1 MFDGDFAYSY
11 ICRVKSKKSISIKEC
26 VMYKIF
32 QLLLLVLSLMVCT
45 GSRAQKASLEFGDMK
60 PYSKEFQGTGWFILH
75 YEDNNILAYS
85 MPKGGKLALIRFDN
99 NFNVKQRV
107 VSSVPWYLADLEY
120 YDGKIK
126 GVFYDRKLTYCCFDG
141 ETLKMTE
148 KKELFLPKGWA
159 ADKPSSTGTI
169 TGSVVRSV
177 SWSPNHKYVG
187 VGVFVCQVK
196 YAYFKGFQMSHLY
209 LYDSDF
215 NQIATTVADYQDN
228 PSDLSFKPDIKVFD
242 TGELIYKVNN
252 MDCFH
257 ILSKDG
263 FKEYVRYDNNMDII
277 DYKGDSFVYIG
288 DKIKEYDKNT
298 QKVKTLSIQP
308 DSISFLSNSWFKKTF
323 EGGKARYIIPCKINN
338 KDYGNTWLNEK
349 FEVENVVKPQFKRN
363 RTLPYN
369 NFTDI
374 SDNAE
379 RYYIFVYEYPQ
390 EPKPNYAI
398 KRWWLEYYNKY
409 GIFEESEVTEL
420 ESPVVKNYSLWYTG
434 NREYLIWQQNITD
447 NGKNPM
453 QRWVRI
459 KIED

>member
-1 MFDGDFAYSY
+1 
-11 ICRVKSKKSISIKEC
+11 
-26 VMYKIF
+26 MYKIF

-85 MPKGGKLALIRFDN
+85 MPKDGKLALIRFDN
-99 NFNVKQRV
+99 NFNVKQKV
-107 VSSVPWYLADLEY
+107 VSSVPWSLADLEY

-308 DSISFLSNSWFKKTF
+308 DSISFLSNSWNSWFKKTF

-420 ESPVVKNYSLWYTG
+420 ESPVVKNYSLWSTG

>member
-1 MFDGDFAYSY
+1 
-11 ICRVKSKKSISIKEC
+11 
-26 VMYKIF
+26 MYKIF

-99 NFNVKQRV
+99 NFNVKQKV

-228 PSDLSFKPDIKVFD
+228 PSDLSFNPYIEVFD
-242 TGELIYKVNN
+242 TGELFYKVHNV
-252 MDCFH
+252 DRFH

-263 FKEYVRYDNNMDII
+263 FKQYVINDKYMGII
-277 DYKGDSFVYIG
+277 DYKDDSFVYIS

-298 QKVKTLSIQP
+298 QTVKTLSIQP
-308 DSISFLSNSWFKKTF
+308 DSIRFLANGWIGETF
-323 EGGKARYIIPCKINN
+323 EGGKARYIISCEING
-338 KDYGNTWLNEK
+338 KYYGKAWLNEK
-349 FEVENVVKPQFKRN
+349 FEVENVVKTKFNSYWPN
-363 RTLPYN
+363 NYN
-369 NFTDI
+369 SLTDY

-379 RYYIFVYEYPQ
+379 RYFIFVYECPK

-398 KRWWLEYYNKY
+398 KQW
-409 GIFEESEVTEL
+409 
-420 ESPVVKNYSLWYTG
+420 
-434 NREYLIWQQNITD
+434 
-447 NGKNPM
+447 
-453 QRWVRI
+453 
-459 KIED
+459 